1 MRSGYLLLYLSAAWM
16 AGVAAGHEA
25 WKLHVLKCGSP
36 PTVAWAATVA
46 LSIAAYVAFRR
57 LRRYKL
63 SLWSLILLSAVLG
76 VWRYS
81 SHPQSP
87 CLGPKDVASY
97 SQSSPVTIRGIVES
111 YPDIRD
117 TSARYTLAASE
128 IKSAGRTHP
137 VRGKVLVVTNPGIR
151 LSYGDEVEARG
162 VLSRPESSSGFDYR
176 AYLARQGIYAIM
188 QRARVERTGE
198 GKGSLFWRAVY
209 GVRKLSQREI
219 ARLMPEPES
228 SFLMGILL
236 GIESAIPR
244 ELYDRFN
251 RTGTSHIIV
260 ISGFNITIVA
270 GLLLLVFRRMMGN
283 TGSAAAAI
291 LGIGLYTL
299 FVGANPPV
307 VRAAFMG
314 MIYVLA
320 VTLGRQ
326 STAVVSLFFS
336 GFLMTLM
343 NPLTLWDLGFQ
354 LSFAA
359 TLSLVLFTP
368 GITAWTD
375 ARLRGFLPQD
385 MARKLIVFLNDALIV
400 TTAAQILTIPLI
412 ARTFHRVSLVSLP
425 TNFLILPVQPYIMIG
440 GAVALAAAVVSE
452 ALGKLVAAVPWF
464 FLHYT
469 IWVVKKAS
477 SLPFASTTTPP
488 IPAWWLY
495 AYYGAIG
502 VAFAWPEKA
511 KQAARS
517 LLQMGGKRLSLSAAI
532 VGLLLLDVVLWQT
545 GGPAPDGLLHVT
557 FLNVGDG
564 DAVLIR
570 TPSGERVLVNG
581 GPAPSALLNGLGA
594 HLSFWDRSLDGLLVT
609 QGDNAHMD
617 GLRELPDRYRVKQV
631 FISPGVA
638 AEARWK
644 VWVEDAGLP
653 TPKVV
658 LPGARL
664 LLSDNVVIDAMGGKK
679 DVLLWRVAWGTVCF
693 LLPGPLKPSDEKA
706 VARKWGQELRC
717 QVLLA
722 PDMGRKGSSTEGFV
736 KQVSPRYVVF
746 SIGKRS
752 RRYHRP
758 DADIVLRY
766 EKAGTRIWYTDRQ
779 GESEFVSDG
788 SRVWLRNRNT
798 SAR

>member
-1 MRSGYLLLYLSAAWM
+1 MHSGYLLLYLSAAWM
-16 AGVAAGHEA
+16 SGIALAHSA
-25 WKLHVLKCGSP
+25 WGLHVLRCDN
-36 PTVAWAATVA
+36 PTKLVWAAAVTLMA
-46 LSIAAYVAFRR
+46 CAYAMSRR
-57 LRRYKL
+57 LRL
-63 SLWSLILLSAVLG
+63 DAASLTILLLLSATLG
-76 VWRYS
+76 AWRYS
-81 SHPQSP
+81 THPQSP
-87 CLGPKDVASY
+87 CLGPKDVAFY
-97 SQSSPVTIRGIVES
+97 DQKSPITIHGVVTS

-117 TSARYTLAASE
+117 TSARYTLAATKVESGGH
-128 IKSAGRTHP
+128 IYS
-137 VRGKVLVVTNPGIR
+137 VRGKVLVTTRPNVR
-151 LSYGDEVEARG
+151 LHYGDEVKARG
-162 VLSRPESSSGFDYR
+162 ILSRPESGPGFDYR
-176 AYLARQGIYAIM
+176 AYLARKGIYAVM
-188 QRARVERTGE
+188 QRAGAEKTGE
-198 GKGSLFWRAVY
+198 GKGSPFWRIIYRA
-209 GVRKLSQREI
+209 REFSQKEI
-219 ARLMPEPES
+219 ARLMPEPEG

-236 GIESAIPR
+236 GIESNIPR
-244 ELYDRFN
+244 ELYDQFN

-270 GLLLLVFRRMMGN
+270 GLLLLVFKQLMD
-283 TGSAAAAI
+283 TTPSTIAAI
-291 LGIGLYTL
+291 AGIALYTL
-299 FVGANPPV
+299 FVGADPPV

-320 VTLGRQ
+320 VALGRQ
-326 STAVVSLFFS
+326 STAVISLFFS

-368 GITAWTD
+368 GITEWTD
-375 ARLRGFLPQD
+375 KRLRKFLPPTLS
-385 MARKLIVFLNDALIV
+385 RKALVFLNDAIIV

-412 ARTFHRVSLVSLP
+412 AHTFHRVSLVSLP

-440 GAVALAAAVVSE
+440 GAAALGASLVSG
-452 ALGKLVAAVPWF
+452 ALGKLAAAVPWF

-469 IWVVKKAS
+469 IWSVREMA
-477 SLPFASTTTPP
+477 SLPFAAASMPP

-502 VAFAWPEKA
+502 VAIAWPEKA
-511 KQAARS
+511 KETAAKA
-517 LLQMGGKRLSLSAAI
+517 LQRAKSRLSLSSAI

-570 TPSGERVLVNG
+570 TPSGQTVLVNG
-581 GPAPSALLNGLGA
+581 GPAPSALLNGLSA
-594 HLSFWDRSLDGLLVT
+594 HLSFWDRSVDGLLVT

-617 GLRELPDRYRVKQV
+617 GLRELPGRYRVKQV
-631 FISPGVA
+631 FVPPGVA

-644 VWVEDAGLP
+644 VWVGENRLP
-653 TPKVV
+653 TPKMVP
-658 LPGARL
+658 PGARL
-664 LLSDNVVIDAMGGKK
+664 VLSDNVVIDAMGGVE
-679 DVLLWRVAWGTVCF
+679 DVLLWRVTWGKVCF
-693 LLPGPLKPSDEKA
+693 LLPGPMKPSEEKA
-706 VARKWGQELRC
+706 MVRKWGREMQC

-722 PDMGRKGSSTEGFV
+722 PDMGRKGSSTEEFV

-746 SIGKRS
+746 SIGKKS

-766 EKAGTRIWYTDRQ
+766 EKARARIWYTDRQ
-779 GESEFVSDG
+779 GEVEFVSDG
-788 SRVWLRNRNT
+788 HDVWLRNGGT
-798 SAR
+798 PAR